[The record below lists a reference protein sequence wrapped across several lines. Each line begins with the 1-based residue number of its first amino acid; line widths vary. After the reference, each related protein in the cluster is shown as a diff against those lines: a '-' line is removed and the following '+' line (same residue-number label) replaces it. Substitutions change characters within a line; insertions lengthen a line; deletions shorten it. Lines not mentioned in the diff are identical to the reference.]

1 MPDEQSTITL
11 TLKDEVT
18 ANLKQISESFQALAK
33 SAQAAQG
40 AMQPQGGQAGGFDN
54 IVKGVTDI
62 QKALGGGADATK
74 TLLNLLTAGAKDAA
88 GSVEGLGKAGGLLG
102 SIFTGAIG
110 EIGKFGTAGRVLST
124 GLTAITGSLTGTA
137 AALGG
142 VTTGL
147 IGLGAVATN
156 VIPKL
161 TRDIA
166 DAATATANLKIQVGS
181 SSESIATFN
190 RIFGMLGA
198 SAEESMQ
205 IMQQW
210 SRMVGD
216 LSRGSASQLY
226 QALAKHGEL
235 GVALA
240 EDAAQMRAAGRD
252 FGEITR
258 TVLTRVSTWR
268 EEAQRE
274 FADAT
279 KINIAYIKGIAQ
291 ATREAL
297 PVWQQFRVERERLIA
312 TEAEVIRQQA
322 IWDQASEN
330 WSKRFMTRLRMMNA
344 ESAAFY
350 LKWLNFFTQTTPVT
364 TEPER
369 RAEAQKQ
376 RDERREAAQAQMREA
391 EQLDPRDPK
400 QMEMKISAQ
409 RKLNQ
414 LQKEQADADRE
425 AREKPVGTPM
435 QETMKRIE
443 EINQE
448 IREPGSTGMSLPG
461 RNIETEREQ
470 LWQHYYQLKKEQ
482 EQGGGPGTRAPGQ
495 GGIPE
500 YREPPPGY
508 FGGPTQMRRQGAA
521 GRAVIG
527 GGGDERL
534 GGDAGRDM
542 LMRES
547 VETDHQSNVYLRE
560 IRDVMVWIRDQQA
573 EGKGDRIVGGGGGD
587 LAGGAGADTLGGG
600 WAGWGGRGTTDDP
613 ARAGARAGVSRYGGD
628 GNTAAQKPQRP
639 PSDPF
644 KSAPAAAPN
653 WSLGGGGGVTATVA
667 PGSGGGLAG
676 GAGVGPG
683 GMIQPGA
690 PPSDWKTPIND
701 TNRGGGPVDT
711 NGQPPNGDILA
722 EAQKIAAAGGPAAMR
737 SYMRQKGYRVDDQ
750 WCGNFA
756 AAAVTE
762 AGGKPPKDPQVAS
775 NWRNWGEEVSNPQP
789 GDIAVAR
796 PGWSSRGSGATG
808 AAGSHVTVVRTG
820 IDPKTGRVGSQGGN
834 QRDPQANFRA
844 SQFQFFRARP
854 DDGTATARRGPPQ
867 VRQQQQA
874 DATDQGTAPGEKQ
887 GDRGAQNQQGGG
899 AGLRSLAAD
908 RERFAKELEAN
919 PALRDKVLRIA
930 ANEQGSN
937 PQGTQAVLESMM
949 NRASYKGTSLAAQ
962 AKWTGEGGYYEQ
974 GNMGRG
980 ALENQKQ
987 RGVLEASLGKTL
999 SGSNISDFATENASQ
1014 GLAARRRANREMIFT
1029 QEFGGE
1035 SFFQPGRVSGAGNV
1049 RRYRDWRANLRDDGD
1064 GGTRVAR
1071 GDGGAPRRDAQENR
1085 ASVDRDLASRG
1096 QSTTMLGMAQ
1106 IDVNFNNMP
1115 RHTRVAANGTG
1126 GLKNIKVNQTP
1137 QMATSGS
1144 GGGDGEWNSEIQE

>member
-18 ANLKQISESFQALAK
+18 ANLTQISESFQALAK

-54 IVKGVTDI
+54 IVKGVTDL

-74 TLLNLLTAGAKDAA
+74 TLLNLLNAGAKDAA

-147 IGLGAVATN
+147 IGLGAVATS

-161 TRDIA
+161 TREIA

-181 SSESIATFN
+181 SGESIATFQ

-210 SRMVGD
+210 SHMVGD

-240 EDAAQMRAAGRD
+240 EDAVRMRAAGED

-274 FADAT
+274 FANAT
-279 KINIAYIKGIAQ
+279 RINIAHIKGIQQ
-291 ATREAL
+291 ATRDAL
-297 PVWQQFRVERERLIA
+297 PVWQAFRIEREKMIR
-312 TEAEVIRQQA
+312 TEEEVIRQQA

-330 WSKRFMTRLRMMNA
+330 WSKRFITRLRAMNA

-350 LKWLNFFTQTTPVT
+350 LKWLNFFTGNAPFT
-364 TEPER
+364 TEPEQ
-369 RAEAQKQ
+369 RAEAQKK
-376 RDERREAAQAQMREA
+376 RDEAMKQARKQHDEDALKFEAD
-391 EQLDPRDPK
+391 DPRRL
-400 QMEMKISAQ
+400 EMQKNAQ
-409 RKLNQ
+409 REMNRLK
-414 LQKEQADADRE
+414 KEQADADRY
-425 AREKPVGTPM
+425 AREHPVGTPI
-435 QETMKRIE
+435 QETQKRIE
-443 EINQE
+443 ELEKQGPLA
-448 IREPGSTGMSLPG
+448 RPGELNAVRDHLRML
-461 RNIETEREQ
+461 RQQEREGT
-470 LWQHYYQLKKEQ
+470 
-482 EQGGGPGTRAPGQ
+482 QGTPPGARGLGPDLQ
-495 GGIPE
+495 

-521 GRAVIG
+521 GGALIG

-534 GGDAGRDM
+534 GGGAEGDM

-547 VETDHQSNVYLRE
+547 MQTDQSSNVYLRE

-573 EGKGDRIVGGGGGD
+573 EGKGGAIVGGGGGD

-613 ARAGARAGVSRYGGD
+613 ARAGARAGVSRYGGGGGGG

-644 KSAPAAAPN
+644 KAAPAAAPN

-701 TNRGGGPVDT
+701 TNRGGGPVVT

-1071 GDGGAPRRDAQENR
+1071 GDGGAPRRDAQESG